1 MIDEIEFTATSESI
15 YEYLF
20 LLSQEEAKNN
30 LKLNE
35 LESLVDTLHYY
46 TNLFEINYT
55 KKLEELTSWLKEY

>member
-1 MIDEIEFTATSESI
+1 MNNKIEFKATSESI

-35 LESLVDTLHYY
+35 LESLVDTLNYY
-46 TNLFEINYT
+46 TNLFEINYV
-55 KKLEELTSWLKEY
+55 KKLEELTS